1 MLSMWTQPLTVNNVA
16 VLLADSA
23 NADACCF
30 LWVKKYYYK
39 FRKKYYS
46 PFQQLFHLLPAKS
59 SDFKSQNSQKIAIFF
74 EYSKPKNTN
83 YHHWAI
89 SFFVVGYAFF
99 MVCILHFKRFFK
111 KCFFKA
117 IFLDVNGDVNF
128 GLTSFFWR
136 HLLKNYKKAIFG
148 KSVKKVLKKCVGG
161 PNKIDISKVIPKW
174 KFWVV
179 DVNFWIQLHPKSQKY
194 RIFPGETTVLSSRT
208 IIFGTFWQSLRKIQ
222 RMDIWQIP
230 KTCEHSQKWLF
241 LHKWAVFE
249 EMGKNLKNAAV
260 LRFLN
265 FLPLNSFQ
273 VSENFWR

>member
-128 GLTSFFWR
+128 GLTSFFDVTCS
-136 HLLKNYKKAIFG
+136 KITKKQFLE
-148 KSVKKVLKKCVGG
+148 KVLKKY
-161 PNKIDISKVIPKW
+161 S
-174 KFWVV
+174 
-179 DVNFWIQLHPKSQKY
+179 
-194 RIFPGETTVLSSRT
+194 
-208 IIFGTFWQSLRKIQ
+208 
-222 RMDIWQIP
+222 
-230 KTCEHSQKWLF
+230 
-241 LHKWAVFE
+241 
-249 EMGKNLKNAAV
+249 KNALVA
-260 LRFLN
+260 
-265 FLPLNSFQ
+265 Q
-273 VSENFWR
+273 IK